1 MPDGP
6 ANDYFATQFA
16 TAIVKESGG
25 SGKTTYWWGRMIRF
39 LDSDEYVFRNFFGTD
54 YTETEFR
61 KKYES
66 GDITVSVFDISNVN
80 YTIDPNDPTLAT
92 VTMDVHIEAVVDD
105 VDRTGD
111 FTLTHKVKQGWQAY
125 ESELSTP

>member
-1 MPDGP
+1 
-6 ANDYFATQFA
+6 
-16 TAIVKESGG
+16 
-25 SGKTTYWWGRMIRF
+25 MIRF
-39 LDSDEYVFRNFFGTD
+39 LGSDEYVFRNFFGTD

-105 VDRTGD
+105 ADRTGI
-111 FTLTHKVKQGWQAY
+111 LR
-125 ESELSTP
+125 